1 MNLTR
6 LRNRRIDHDNID
18 DLVAAGLITPEQA
31 EAITEEFERNLQIAM
46 ETKGYATP
54 ADLRPI
60 PISEFL
66 RRLSGSK
73 SHAGAGGEVAGA
85 LRQLRRVLAALEVG
99 GNQNDPCHW
108 SSGSMRR

>member
-1 MNLTR
+1 MNFTR

-18 DLVAAGLITPEQA
+18 NLVADGLITPEQA
-31 EAITEEFERNLQIAM
+31 EAITEDFERNLQIAM

-73 SHAGAGGEVAGA
+73 CHAGAG
-85 LRQLRRVLAALEVG
+85 
-99 GNQNDPCHW
+99 NDD
-108 SSGSMRR
+108 

>member
-1 MNLTR
+1 MNFTR

-18 DLVAAGLITPEQA
+18 NLVADGLITPEQA

-66 RRLSGSK
+66 RQLSESKIHAEAGMGS
-73 SHAGAGGEVAGA
+73 
-85 LRQLRRVLAALEVG
+85 
-99 GNQNDPCHW
+99 
-108 SSGSMRR
+108 

>member
-1 MNLTR
+1 MNFTR

-18 DLVAAGLITPEQA
+18 DLVADGLITPEQA

-66 RRLSGSK
+66 RRLSRSE
-73 SHAGAGGEVAGA
+73 SHA
-85 LRQLRRVLAALEVG
+85 AAVRG
-99 GNQNDPCHW
+99 V
-108 SSGSMRR
+108 

>member
-18 DLVAAGLITPEQA
+18 NLVADGLITPEQA
-31 EAITEEFERNLQIAM
+31 EAITEDFERNVQSTM

-54 ADLRPI
+54 ADLRPM
-60 PISEFL
+60 PISDFL

-73 SHAGAGGEVAGA
+73 SHVGAGG
-85 LRQLRRVLAALEVG
+85 
-99 GNQNDPCHW
+99 DD
-108 SSGSMRR
+108 